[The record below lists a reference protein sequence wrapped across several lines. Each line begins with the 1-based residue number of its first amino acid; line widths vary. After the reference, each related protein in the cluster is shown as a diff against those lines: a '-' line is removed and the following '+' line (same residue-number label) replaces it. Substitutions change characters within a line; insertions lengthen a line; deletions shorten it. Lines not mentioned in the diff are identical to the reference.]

1 VATGS
6 PERGRAGH
14 YDPKVAYVVTLPAP
28 ELASIRDKLRLEQ
41 RLTKALPKARL
52 GVDGPPMVLVLGDP
66 GADSQ
71 LGTGGRWLQ
80 LEWMGVVAKAGTVG
94 AVDASITVDPL
105 RECRKPVAFDGDE
118 GLLNAL
124 SRSVY
129 EDFNRAVIPGGV
141 GGCGQET
148 WAAVEAALRQERP
161 DLVDLLDWLLA
172 QAVPPRLDANDAA
185 ELSWLE
191 QQDALRNIVRIA
203 EFPPSALAAWRRPA
217 SPDFPY
223 LAGLIPQPV
232 EHSLIDH
239 DIRIAGEPFD
249 MFSEWQGSTRTRCD
263 IHILQDAQGR
273 RLEIA
278 NVNATPIEGRLGT
291 DMIYYH
297 EPTHSFVL
305 VQYKRLDPT
314 TRAIRVTRQ
323 MAEQLDKLEQVAKLS
338 KPPATPSD
346 WRMGG
351 DACFLKL
358 ANWPADTTTQ
368 PVDGLV
374 PGLYL
379 PLSYVRLLLA
389 DDCTR
394 GVREGYNAHYLGYRQ
409 VERHLVGAQFVE
421 LVKHGLAGTVGTSVE
436 QLRDLV
442 KGRVD
447 AGQGI
452 MVAAERSGESV
463 RGRQE
468 RIRKRGSKSR
478 TYKHDIVG
486 QESLFDPTTRSS

>member
-1 VATGS
+1 M
-6 PERGRAGH
+6 
-14 YDPKVAYVVTLPAP
+14 AYIVTLPAP
-28 ELASIRDKLRLEQ
+28 ELASIRDKLQLEQ

-52 GVDGPPMVLVLGDP
+52 GIDGPPMVLVLGDL
-66 GADSQ
+66 GADPQ
-71 LGTGGRWLQ
+71 LGLGGRWLQ
-80 LEWMGVVAKAGTVG
+80 LEWMGVVTKAGTVG

-105 RECRKPVAFDGDE
+105 RECRIPVAFDGAR

-124 SRSVY
+124 PGSVY
-129 EDFNRAVIPGGV
+129 EDFNRTMIPGGV

-148 WAAVEAALRQERP
+148 WTALEAALRQERP

-172 QAVPPRLDANDAA
+172 QAMPPRLDANDEA
-185 ELSWLE
+185 ELLWLE
-191 QQDALRNIVRIA
+191 QRDALRNIVRIA
-203 EFPPSALAAWRRPA
+203 DFPPSALAAWRRPA
-217 SPDFPY
+217 SRDVPY

-239 DIRIAGEPFD
+239 DIRIAGEPLD

-263 IHILQDAQGR
+263 VHILQDAQGR

-278 NVNATPIEGRLGT
+278 NVNATPVEGRLGT

-305 VQYKRLDPT
+305 VQYKRLHPT
-314 TRAIRVTRQ
+314 TRAVRVTRQ
-323 MAEQLDKLEQVAKLS
+323 LKEQLDKLEQVAKLS
-338 KPPATPSD
+338 KAPAAPSD
-346 WRMGG
+346 WRMGN

-358 ANWPADTTTQ
+358 AHWPADTTAH

-379 PLSYVRLLLA
+379 PLSYVRLLLS

-394 GVREGYNAHYLGYRQ
+394 GVREDHNARYLGYRE

-442 KGRVD
+442 EGRLD

-463 RGRQE
+463 KGRQE
-468 RIRKRGSKSR
+468 RTRKRGSKAKKYSHVISGQQ
-478 TYKHDIVG
+478 TLFEAPKH
-486 QESLFDPTTRSS
+486 SS